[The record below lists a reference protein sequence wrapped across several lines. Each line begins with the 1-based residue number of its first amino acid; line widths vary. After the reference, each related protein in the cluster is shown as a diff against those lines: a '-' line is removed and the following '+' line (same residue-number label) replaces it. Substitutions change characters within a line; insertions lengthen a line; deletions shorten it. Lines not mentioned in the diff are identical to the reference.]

1 MNLQGHFGFLFR
13 TAVEGNDARHK
24 RIRQDAPCDA
34 STGNLKHNVESSLVF
49 LAVWVPGIRKLGII
63 DSSYALQRCDKF
75 WKIFYTRPLLI
86 GALDRNFHHDRSS
99 CSVERRRRRLRL
111 L

>member
-34 STGNLKHNVESSLVF
+34 STGNLKHDVESSLVF
-49 LAVWVPGIRKLGII
+49 LAVRPPGIRELGVVH
-63 DSSYALQRCDKF
+63 SSYALQRCDKF
-75 WKIFYTRPLLI
+75 WKIFNTCPLLI
-86 GALDRNFHHDRSS
+86 GTLDRNLHQDRSS
-99 CSVERRRRRLRL
+99 
-111 L
+111 